1 MKLSEKIVLL
11 RKQNGLSQE
20 ALAEKL
26 GVSRQAVSR
35 WETGTALPDASNL
48 LQLSDLFGVTADSL
62 LREETPLCA
71 APANQPGAQWPRFL
85 APFLLCA
92 GLLGNLTLYIVSRF
106 VRVMV
111 PHISRVDGQTLYT
124 WRSDLTGYS
133 YKYFVE
139 TYSLELLTALFW
151 VLAVVGLL
159 LTQRKRF
166 PAVAARLRT
175 LRKRLSA
182 FAGKLH
188 ARFPRRKPS
197 TDDSQKSSEPQP

>member
-62 LREETPLCA
+62 LREEAPLCA
-71 APANQPGAQWPRFL
+71 APANQPGDPLPRFL

-111 PHISRVDGQTLYT
+111 PHISRGDGQTLYT

-151 VLAVVGLL
+151 ALAVVGLL

-166 PAVAARLRT
+166 PAVAARVRT